1 MAYQM
6 KQEEID
12 AVLSILPQ
20 MYPDAKVELRFEDGF
35 TLLVSTILAAQCT
48 DKQVNKVT
56 PALFER
62 FPDPYAFAAATPEE
76 VEPYIRSCG
85 FYSTKAKNIVAAS
98 KMICEVYGGEVP
110 RSIEEMQKLP
120 GVGRKTAD
128 VVGAAAFGL
137 DAIAVDTHVF
147 RVSNRIGLA
156 DAKDVLKTEYQLM
169 ENIPKDKWSVAHLWL
184 IFLGR
189 RQCSARKPKCET
201 CPLAPYCR
209 YHRENHGM
217 IAEKAQ

>member
-6 KQEEID
+6 KREDID
-12 AVLSILPQ
+12 AVLALLPK

-35 TLLVSTILAAQCT
+35 TLLISTILAAQCT

-62 FPDPYAFAAATPEE
+62 FPDPAAFAAATPEE
-76 VEPYIRSCG
+76 VMPYIRSCG
-85 FYSTKAKNIVAAS
+85 FYANKAKNIVACC
-98 KMICEVYGGEVP
+98 KMLCENYGGEVP
-110 RSIEEMQKLP
+110 RDIEEMQKLP

-169 ENIPKDKWSVAHLWL
+169 ENIPKDKWSIAHLWL

-189 RQCSARKPKCET
+189 RQCPARKPKCDT
-201 CPLAPYCR
+201 CPLSPYCR
-209 YHRENHGM
+209 YYKNTIGM
-217 IAEKAQ
+217 VDEEA

>member
-1 MAYQM
+1 
-6 KQEEID
+6 
-12 AVLSILPQ
+12 
-20 MYPDAKVELRFEDGF
+20 
-35 TLLVSTILAAQCT
+35 
-48 DKQVNKVT
+48 
-56 PALFER
+56 
-62 FPDPYAFAAATPEE
+62 
-76 VEPYIRSCG
+76 
-85 FYSTKAKNIVAAS
+85 
-98 KMICEVYGGEVP
+98 MICEVYGGEVP

-189 RQCSARKPKCET
+189 RQCSARKPKCKT